1 MGVCGIE
8 FAGEEVTDALSLEES
23 DKQSASEI
31 SILLKLIFVL
41 RNCRFDEKCGWL
53 GGLYLLAAASFNPL
67 CIMRS
72 LSERRV

>member
-8 FAGEEVTDALSLEES
+8 FAGEEVTDALSLEEI

-41 RNCRFDEKCGWL
+41 RKGSFDGKW
-53 GGLYLLAAASFNPL
+53 
-67 CIMRS
+67 
-72 LSERRV
+72 

>member
-53 GGLYLLAAASFNPL
+53 GGLYLPAAASFL
-67 CIMRS
+67 TRCA
-72 LSERRV
+72 L

>member
-8 FAGEEVTDALSLEES
+8 FAGEEVTDALSLEEI

-41 RNCRFDEKCGWL
+41 RKERFDGKW
-53 GGLYLLAAASFNPL
+53 
-67 CIMRS
+67 
-72 LSERRV
+72 